1 MGTAERVI
9 VSDHDGHFISLVFQL
24 PQETPAATSDFW
36 ERRGTSEEGVVAVE
50 VGAGPHVG
58 DRRRSVAGDEEE
70 PGECESIP
78 VR

>member
-9 VSDHDGHFISLVFQL
+9 ASDYDRHFISPVFRL
-24 PQETPAATSDFW
+24 PWETPATTSDFW
-36 ERRGTSEEGVVAVE
+36 EQRGTSEEGVVAVE

-70 PGECESIP
+70 PGE
-78 VR
+78 